1 MLASIGGAGLTLVGV
16 AGDVTTVEFSG
27 ISIDMM
33 RQANGAHEAV
43 LLHAAPFQCWYR
55 PLVTRFEA
63 MTDVSVLTY
72 QRRIATEGFGL
83 TADADAVLAALRR
96 AGSEPVHVVGHSWGG
111 ILALEMA
118 RRAPAAVR
126 SLALLEP
133 APTAFLDAA
142 ETAAAFAPLLDRI
155 QVEGSDAAMR
165 AFLGLVL
172 GDGAEDLLRRHVP
185 DGVEEAARW
194 AEQFFAAEVPALI
207 PWTYGGDDAAA
218 VTAPVL
224 LVSGAASTPRFRRG
238 GEVLAG
244 WFPDADHLE
253 LDGVGHLLMAARP
266 ERVAAG
272 LRAFWGRVSP
282 TDN

>member
-1 MLASIGGAGLTLVGV
+1 MLAPTGGVGLTLAGV
-16 AGDVTTVEFSG
+16 ARDVTPVELGG
-27 ISIDMM
+27 ISIDVM
-33 RQANGAHEAV
+33 RHGDGAPEAV

-63 MTDVSVLTY
+63 MADVSVLTY

-83 TADADAVLAALRR
+83 TADADAVLAALHR
-96 AGSEPVHVVGHSWGG
+96 AGPEPVHVVGHSWGG

-133 APTAFLDAA
+133 APTAFLDAP
-142 ETAAAFAPLLDRI
+142 ETEATFAPLLNRFR
-155 QVEGSDAAMR
+155 VEGADAAMR
-165 AFLGLVL
+165 LFLGLVL
-172 GDGAEDLLRRHVP
+172 GDGAEELLRRHVAN
-185 DGVEEAARW
+185 GLEEAARW
-194 AEQFFAAEVPALI
+194 AEQFFGAEVPALI

-224 LVSGAASTPRFRRG
+224 LVSGAASTPRFQSG
-238 GEVLAG
+238 GELLAG

-266 ERVAAG
+266 EQVAAG
-272 LRAFWGRVSP
+272 LREFWGRVSP
-282 TDN
+282 RDN